1 MTEIKVEWADRH
13 HRDAWLARTAWIDTW
28 MMIEWADH
36 RHGDLVRPLAEE
48 EHHEVAA
55 EWIEA
60 VEEEVEAAEEEAVA
74 EEHHEEV
81 LCFRV
86 VTKWTDHLLCDHH
99 VDVERPEA
107 AAEEVEAVVVA
118 VAVAVEDEEQVV
130 EVEHPDECQRIGMKI
145 DTKIAMRI
153 AMKMTTMS
161 LYDEDAVAAEAE

>member
-1 MTEIKVEWADRH
+1 MFSR
-13 HRDAWLARTAWIDTW
+13 RDEMDGPPPMRSP
-28 MMIEWADH
+28 
-36 RHGDLVRPLAEE
+36 RGR
-48 EHHEVAA
+48 
-55 EWIEA
+55 
-60 VEEEVEAAEEEAVA
+60 
-74 EEHHEEV
+74 
-81 LCFRV
+81 
-86 VTKWTDHLLCDHH
+86 
-99 VDVERPEA
+99 ERPEA